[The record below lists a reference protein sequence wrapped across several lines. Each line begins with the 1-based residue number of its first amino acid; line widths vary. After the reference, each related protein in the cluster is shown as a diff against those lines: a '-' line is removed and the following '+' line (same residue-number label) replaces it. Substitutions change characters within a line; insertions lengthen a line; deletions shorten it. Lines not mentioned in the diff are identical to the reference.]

1 MLGELLSNG
10 ITLLRSVNIKS
21 LNVEQGLLER
31 SWLCGVLPFE
41 ILASHILSQLGV
53 IIVQVCDYW
62 YNLSTNSDSCFLNS
76 TIFFHLIFSFHLC
89 LLGRPEGGL
98 GTCDCVWGLWSS
110 LPGLTSSH
118 SLALTIT
125 R

>member
-10 ITLLRSVNIKS
+10 ITLLRPVNIKS

-62 YNLSTNSDSCFLNS
+62 SNLSTNSDSIFLNS
-76 TIFFHLIFSFHLC
+76 TIFPKSAFFYL
-89 LLGRPEGGL
+89 PKGGL

-110 LPGLTSSH
+110 LPGISSSH
-118 SLALTIT
+118 CLALTIT

>member
-10 ITLLRSVNIKS
+10 ITLLRPVNIKS

-62 YNLSTNSDSCFLNS
+62 YNLSTKSDSCFLNS
-76 TIFFHLIFSFHLC
+76 TIFFHLC
-89 LLGRPEGGL
+89 LLDLPKGGL
-98 GTCDCVWGLWSS
+98 GTCDCIWGLWSS
-110 LPGLTSSH
+110 LPGITSPH
-118 SLALTIT
+118 RLALTIT

>member
-10 ITLLRSVNIKS
+10 ITLLRPVNIKS

-53 IIVQVCDYW
+53 IIVQVCDCW
-62 YNLSTNSDSCFLNS
+62 SKLSTNSDFYFLNS
-76 TIFFHLIFSFHLC
+76 TIFSHFC
-89 LLGRPEGGL
+89 LLL
-98 GTCDCVWGLWSS
+98 LSKVV
-110 LPGLTSSH
+110 
-118 SLALTIT
+118 LALVTVFGVFGLPCRGSLLLTALLSLLQGGKKII
-125 R
+125 